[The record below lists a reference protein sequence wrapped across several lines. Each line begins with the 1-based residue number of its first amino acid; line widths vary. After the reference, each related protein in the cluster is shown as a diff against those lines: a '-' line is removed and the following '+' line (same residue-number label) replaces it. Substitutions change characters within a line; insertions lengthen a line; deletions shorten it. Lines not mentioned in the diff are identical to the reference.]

1 MSSIK
6 YDIWLA
12 NATQKRPRAA
22 NELLEHFGTSEKIFF
37 ADRPALEKLPFLRR
51 WEVDALCEKK
61 LTASR
66 KILEVCKEKGISIIT
81 IADAVYPFRLKN
93 IYDAPVVL
101 YIRGTL
107 PDIDEEAV
115 VAIIGTRKCT
125 AYGIRSARRIAK
137 EIAEGGGVVV
147 TGLARGIDTAAAEGA
162 IEGGGKVLGI
172 LGCGIDI
179 VYPPENAKLFDA
191 VAKNGALI
199 SEYPPGTPPD
209 KFRFPA
215 RNRIMSGF
223 ALATAVI
230 EAPVKS
236 GALITAN
243 HAAEQGRDVF
253 VLPGNV
259 DSPAC
264 EGSNQLLMEGAAP
277 FMRGSDILSNYFEQY
292 PDKLMTKHE
301 RPEEASA
308 AGEPPAELT
317 DEVQRKVYDALWSA
331 PMRPDELI
339 EACGCDAAEV
349 MVAITMLQLSGHIEP
364 GDGDELRRVNK

>member
-22 NELLEHFGTSEKIFF
+22 NELLEHFGTSEKVFF
-37 ADRPALEKLPFLRR
+37 ADREYYERLPFLRR
-51 WEVDALCEKK
+51 SEVTALCDKS
-61 LTASR
+61 LGAAR
-66 KILEVCKEKGISIIT
+66 KILDTCREKGIGIIT
-81 IADAVYPFRLKN
+81 VADAVYPFRLKN

-101 YIRGTL
+101 YVRGSL
-107 PDIDEEAV
+107 PEIDDEV
-115 VAIIGTRKCT
+115 VVSVVGTRKST
-125 AYGIRSARRIAK
+125 AYGIRSASRVGEELSK
-137 EIAEGGGVVV
+137 GGAVVV
-147 TGLARGIDTAAAEGA
+147 TGLARGIDTGAAWGA
-162 IEGGGKVLGI
+162 IEGGSPVVGV
-172 LGCGIDI
+172 LGCGIDV
-179 VYPPENAKLFDA
+179 VYPAENGRLFEA
-191 VAKNGALI
+191 VCKNGAII

-215 RNRIMSGF
+215 RNRIMSGLS
-223 ALATAVI
+223 LAVAVI
-230 EAPVKS
+230 EAPMKS

-253 VLPGNV
+253 VLPGNA

-277 FMRGSDILSNYFEQY
+277 FIKGSDILSNYFEQY

-301 RPEEASA
+301 SPEKPKEAGATPEEISD
-308 AGEPPAELT
+308 EL
-317 DEVQRKVYDALWSA
+317 QRRVYEALWKG

-339 EACGCDAAEV
+339 EACGGDAAAV
-349 MVAITMLQLSGHIEP
+349 LTAITMLQLSGHIGP
-364 GDGDELRRVNK
+364 GDGEELCRLG